1 MITVISGTNR
11 TGSVSA
17 QVAAFVAEAYV
28 DLAELPLETL
38 SPDAYVEKPARVL
51 EFIDQILAS
60 SGLVVIV
67 PEYNGSM
74 PGVLKLFI
82 DMLPFPESFEERPVS
97 YVGLAAG
104 QFGGLRPRGAS
115 SAGLRLPQRSQL
127 SPSRLHPRRRVL
139 EELHA
144 LLRVDGRLAVH
155 WQADHHEVAVLEPQ
169 ALITGGAETEQG
181 IVPVMHA
188 DHAFFSQCS
197 HGVFSLSGIGRVD
210 QFE

>member
-11 TGSVSA
+11 TESVSA
-17 QVAAFVAEAYV
+17 QVAVFVAEAYADLGAEV
-28 DLAELPLETL
+28 GILDLAELPIETL

-82 DMLPFPESFEERPVS
+82 DMLPFPESFEDRPVS

-104 QFGGLRPRGAS
+104 QFGGLRPVEHLQQVFGYRNALNFPRRVFIPAVGAVMK
-115 SAGLRLPQRSQL
+115 AEGGLPASDYA
-127 SPSRLHPRRRVL
+127 SRLR
-139 EELHA
+139 EQAEA
-144 LLRVDGRLAVH
+144 FLAY
-155 WQADHHEVAVLEPQ
+155 
-169 ALITGGAETEQG
+169 
-181 IVPVMHA
+181 
-188 DHAFFSQCS
+188 CR
-197 HGVFSLSGIGRVD
+197 SLGKL
-210 QFE
+210 

>member
-17 QVAAFVAEAYV
+17 QVAAFMAEAYADLGAEV
-28 DLAELPLETL
+28 GILDLAELPLETL
-38 SPDAYVEKPARVL
+38 APDAYVEKPARVL

-82 DMLPFPESFEERPVS
+82 DMLPFPESFEDRPVS

-104 QFGGLRPRGAS
+104 QFGGLRPVEHLQQVFGYRNALNFPRRVFIPAVGAVMKS
-115 SAGLRLPQRSQL
+115 EGGLPASDYA
-127 SPSRLHPRRRVL
+127 SRLR
-139 EELHA
+139 E
-144 LLRVDGRLAVH
+144 
-155 WQADHHEVAVLEPQ
+155 QAQ
-169 ALITGGAETEQG
+169 AFLTY
-181 IVPVMHA
+181 
-188 DHAFFSQCS
+188 CR
-197 HGVFSLSGIGRVD
+197 SLGKLSD
-210 QFE
+210 

>member
-17 QVAAFVAEAYV
+17 QVAAFIAEAYADLGAKV
-28 DLAELPLETL
+28 GILDLAELPLETL
-38 SPDAYVEKPARVL
+38 APDAYVEKPARVL

-82 DMLPFPESFEERPVS
+82 DMLPFPESFEDRPVS

-104 QFGGLRPRGAS
+104 QFGGLRPVEHLQQVFGYRNALNFPRRVFIPAVGAVMKS
-115 SAGLRLPQRSQL
+115 EGGLPASDYA
-127 SPSRLHPRRRVL
+127 SRLR
-139 EELHA
+139 EQA
-144 LLRVDGRLAVH
+144 QAFLAY
-155 WQADHHEVAVLEPQ
+155 
-169 ALITGGAETEQG
+169 
-181 IVPVMHA
+181 
-188 DHAFFSQCS
+188 CR
-197 HGVFSLSGIGRVD
+197 SLGKL
-210 QFE
+210 